1 MKKIITLLFA
11 LMFCVV
17 GGAAMTGCGGQSA
30 SKVKMINIKLSSEEY
45 GVAVKSGDA
54 DLLNTVNQVLAT
66 NKDAID
72 TLIETYENKEYQDDT
87 PVDNTVTEGVVT
99 YTDGMDKNQYLVM
112 ATDAP
117 FAPWEYTVGN
127 NYGGIDVEIGK
138 MIATALGKTLA
149 IKQTAFDTICMTVN
163 QGGADIGLAGL
174 TITPARQKV
183 VTFSTPYYTG
193 AYQVLV
199 VKADD
204 TTFDNC
210 QTTDDV
216 VAILKTL
223 KNGTKVGS
231 QTGTTGAK
239 YISGDEGT
247 EDGFGFPGFKNL
259 SLKSYDTHALA
270 VRDLSNGS
278 LSLCV
283 VDNLVA
289 AQVVA
294 QINATIK

>member
-1 MKKIITLLFA
+1 MKKIISLLFA

-17 GGAAMTGCGGQSA
+17 GSAAMTGCGGQSA
-30 SKVKMINIKLSSEEY
+30 SKVKMIDIKLSAEEY
-45 GVAVKSGDA
+45 GVAVKTGDTE
-54 DLLNTVNQVLAT
+54 LLNTVNNVLST
-66 NKDAID
+66 KKTEID
-72 TLIETYENKEYQDDT
+72 TLIDTYENKEYQDDT
-87 PVDNTVTEGVVT
+87 PVDNTVTEGVVA
-99 YTDGMDKNQYLVM
+99 YKEGMSKDEYLIM

-127 NYGGIDVEIGK
+127 KFGGIDVEIGK
-138 MIATALGKTLA
+138 MIADTLGKTLA

-183 VTFSTPYYTG
+183 VTFSNPYYSE
-193 AYQVLV
+193 AYQVVV
-199 VKADD
+199 VKAND

-210 QTTDDV
+210 KTTEDV
-216 VAILKTL
+216 VAVLNSL

-239 YISGDEGT
+239 YISGDADS
-247 EDGFGFPGFKNL
+247 EDGFGFTGFANL
-259 SLKSYDTHALA
+259 TLKSYDTHALA

-278 LSLCV
+278 LSLCI

-289 AQVVA
+289 AQLIP